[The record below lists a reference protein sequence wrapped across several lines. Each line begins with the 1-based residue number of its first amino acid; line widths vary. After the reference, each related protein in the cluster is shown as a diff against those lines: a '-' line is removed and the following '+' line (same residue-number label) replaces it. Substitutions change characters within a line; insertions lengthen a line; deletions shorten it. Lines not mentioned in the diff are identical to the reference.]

1 MVNNS
6 TIINKTSNHLSPQ
19 SIEHKKDPQHMA
31 IEIQVLAWDRHKKS
45 VRVKSVNGIPAFP
58 FNPLV

>member
-19 SIEHKKDPQHMA
+19 NIEHKKDPQHMA
-31 IEIQVLAWDRHKKS
+31 IEIQVLAWDRHKKCQ
-45 VRVKSVNGIPAFP
+45 G
-58 FNPLV
+58 